1 MMRGLAAIALVL
13 VAATPALT
21 QTLAG
26 EVAITAGASSDRVT
40 AAATQA
46 RVFGNTDWA
55 GFFSEIAWADVT
67 GPTSDAFG
75 AAYPYANRVQ
85 VMETYGERVFKMGP
99 AIAGVRAGRFRTPF
113 GIYQSAD
120 HAYGGFLRAPM
131 IRYLGYWG
139 LSNTQLEHGV
149 NLVAGIPSLQAE
161 FTVATPADV
170 GAEPRRSGRD
180 EIVRVQAYHGGL
192 IVGASHIRTQP
203 YQPARYAR
211 GRAIFS
217 GFDARWMHDGI
228 QLRAEWLDGQPFDG
242 MHTRGGYLDAS
253 VHRREMGPVAAVF
266 RTEVLDYDAGMRSVL
281 AKRTTVGAR
290 IQIAQGLFAQV
301 NGSHQSGALY
311 NQPADAVDAALTYT
325 VRFGR

>member
-1 MMRGLAAIALVL
+1 MTRSLAAIALVL
-13 VAATPALT
+13 AAATSAFA

-26 EVAITAGASSDRVT
+26 EVSVTAGGSSDRVA

-55 GFFSEIAWADVT
+55 AFFGELAWADVA
-67 GPTSDAFG
+67 GRTSDAFG

-85 VMETYGERVFKMGP
+85 VMEAYGERVVHMGP
-99 AIAGVRAGRFRTPF
+99 ALAGVRAGRFRTPF

-120 HAYGGFLRAPM
+120 HAYNGFLRAPM

-149 NLVAGIPSLQAE
+149 NFVAGIPSLQAE
-161 FTVATPADV
+161 WTIGTPADV

-180 EIVRVQAYHGGL
+180 EVIRVQAYRGGL
-192 IVGASHIRTQP
+192 VVGASRIRTQP

-211 GRAIFS
+211 GRAIFN
-217 GFDARWMHDGI
+217 GVDVRWMHEGV
-228 QLRAEWLDGQPFDG
+228 QLRAEWLDGRPFDG
-242 MHTRGGYLDAS
+242 MHTRGGYLDTS
-253 VHRREMGPVAAVF
+253 VHRREMGPVTAVF
-266 RTEVLDYDAGMRSVL
+266 RIEVLDYDAGARSVF
-281 AKRTTVGAR
+281 ARRATAGAR
-290 IQIAQGLFAQV
+290 VQVATGLFAQV

-311 NQPADAVDAALTYT
+311 DQPADAVDAALTYT
-325 VRFGR
+325 VRFGK